1 MKIKLLENYNE
12 YNKGEIVN
20 VTNDEARMLINKG
33 IAKEATNKDFLVKPQ
48 FGITKAFVKP
58 TSGRG
63 FKKFIK

>member
-33 IAKEATNKDFLVKPQ
+33 IAKEAINKDFLVK
-48 FGITKAFVKP
+48 
-58 TSGRG
+58 SGQ
-63 FKKFIK
+63 KSYPI